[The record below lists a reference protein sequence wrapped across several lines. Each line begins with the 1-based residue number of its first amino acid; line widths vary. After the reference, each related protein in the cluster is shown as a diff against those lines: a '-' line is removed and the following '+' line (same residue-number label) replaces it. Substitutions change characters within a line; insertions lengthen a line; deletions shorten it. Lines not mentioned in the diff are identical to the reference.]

1 MSNRK
6 SVDLGETGREDT
18 EFIAAYQGKSV
29 ASYIKK
35 CVEAENQRR
44 FKSIKQKIDE
54 EIHVSDLL
62 NLPHRLGNESELE
75 KVIGLIVKKCLER
88 EMSEIEKKL
97 RRKSA

>member
-6 SVDLGETGREDT
+6 SVDLGDTVREDT

-29 ASYIKK
+29 ASYIRK

-44 FKSIKQKIDE
+44 FKSIKQKIE
-54 EIHVSDLL
+54 EELHVPDLL

-75 KVIGLIVKKCLER
+75 KVIGLMVKKCLEK
-88 EMSEIEKKL
+88 E
-97 RRKSA
+97 RRISA

>member
-6 SVDLGETGREDT
+6 SVDLGNIGREDT

-44 FKSIKQKIDE
+44 LKSIKEKIE
-54 EIHVSDLL
+54 EELHTPDLL
-62 NLPHRLGNESELE
+62 NIPHRSGNETELE
-75 KVIGLIVKKCLER
+75 KVISLLVKKSLEK
-88 EMSEIEKKL
+88 EMSEIEKRL
-97 RRKSA
+97 RRISA